1 MKKIAGMV
9 VLCGVFLLAGCRH
22 EHVWEEATC
31 ETPKRCVE
39 CGDTEGNPRKHL
51 WKGSDC
57 TSPKKCELCGA
68 TEGEPLGHNF
78 LSATCIR
85 PEECGVCGERRGE
98 IAAHTGEMI
107 GRCDLCDTDQN
118 KDLVLTLGY
127 RQEVVTNYYLT
138 VINEA
143 TQSLSKEMEVMNSLP
158 ETEEE
163 GRNVTIGEYSFE
175 TMTIGNFFDWMNS
188 LVWKNLW
195 EEHVESYEEMRRVC
209 EEVYLL
215 CADYPELASLKEKT
229 KEVID
234 AIPLAM
240 PEKEKKT
247 GDLYDYKMMDV
258 FTLGEEEKASVGAMK
273 DQWMQETEAEMKA
286 DLQVFADLATEIDL
300 WAEEYNKVT
309 ALFE

>member
-1 MKKIAGMV
+1 MKKQKVVGMV
-9 VLCGVFLLAGCRH
+9 LLCGVLILVGCKH

-31 ETPKRCVE
+31 EMPKHCTE
-39 CGDTEGNPRKHL
+39 CEATEGETLEHT
-51 WKGSDC
+51 WKAANC
-57 TSPKKCELCGA
+57 TVAKTCKVCGA
-68 TEGEPLGHNF
+68 TEGEALGHSF
-78 LSATCIR
+78 MAATCVSAEGCI
-85 PEECGVCGERRGE
+85 VCGEKRGE
-98 IAAHTGEMI
+98 PVPHTGEII
-107 GRCDLCDTDQN
+107 GTCKLCGETQN
-118 KDLVLTLGY
+118 KELVLTIGY
-127 RQEVVTNYYLT
+127 RSEVLTNYYQT

-143 TQSLSKEMEVMNSLP
+143 TQSLSKETEVMNSLP

-163 GRNVTIGEYSFE
+163 CRNVTIGEYSFE

-195 EEHVESYEEMRRVC
+195 EEHVESYEEMKRVY

-247 GDLYDYKMMDV
+247 GDLYDYKMMDA
-258 FTLGEEEKASVGAMK
+258 FTLSEEEKASVGAMK
-273 DQWMQETEAEMKA
+273 DQWMQEMKA
-286 DLQVFADLATEIDL
+286 DLQVFVDLATEIDL
-300 WAEEYNKVT
+300 WTEEYNKVN